1 LAAPSPLW
9 YLSRGSGVVLFVFLT
24 GSFLLGLLTTGKGR
38 LPGLPAFIN
47 VALHQN
53 VSLAA
58 LLFATVHVLSAILD
72 PFARLG
78 VIDALVPFAS
88 AYRPLWL
95 GLGVLGGELV
105 LVLILTS
112 LAREAIGYGLW
123 RFIHWAA
130 YLSWPLALLHA
141 LGTGS
146 DEKEW
151 WALLIY
157 GLCVAAAAAVLG
169 WRLVRGSPESRAW
182 RVAGGWGAA
191 VGLVALGVWVFIG
204 PLQPGWAAAAGT
216 PRDLLP
222 TPLAAQPDQAA
233 AAVPAGL
240 DDSLTGRAF
249 NSSGSL
255 ELDLTDLRDSSYQLV
270 LSLDGPDDSSGT
282 LRVAHGGVQ
291 VCSTQVRDGGQG
303 LAGSCGRTSV
313 RVEILS
319 ITRRGQVQAEWLT
332 GR

>member
-1 LAAPSPLW
+1 
-9 YLSRGSGVVLFVFLT
+9 
-24 GSFLLGLLTTGKGR
+24 
-38 LPGLPAFIN
+38 
-47 VALHQN
+47 
-53 VSLAA
+53 
-58 LLFATVHVLSAILD
+58 
-72 PFARLG
+72 
-78 VIDALVPFAS
+78 
-88 AYRPLWL
+88 
-95 GLGVLGGELV
+95 
-105 LVLILTS
+105 
-112 LAREAIGYGLW
+112 
-123 RFIHWAA
+123 
-130 YLSWPLALLHA
+130 
-141 LGTGS
+141 
-146 DEKEW
+146 
-151 WALLIY
+151 
-157 GLCVAAAAAVLG
+157 
-169 WRLVRGSPESRAW
+169 VRGSPESRAW

-191 VGLVALGVWVFIG
+191 VGLVALGAWVFIG

-249 NSSGSL
+249 NSSGGL